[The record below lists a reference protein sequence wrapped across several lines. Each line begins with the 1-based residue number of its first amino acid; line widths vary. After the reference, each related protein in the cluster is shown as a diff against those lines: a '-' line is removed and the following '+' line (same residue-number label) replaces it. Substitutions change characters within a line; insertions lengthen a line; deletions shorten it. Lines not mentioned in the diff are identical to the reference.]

1 MVRYLI
7 LIAMLTGCAS
17 HDSPTWGEQKEAPF
31 GWIQYCL
38 DNPKD
43 IECKP

>member
-1 MVRYLI
+1 M
-7 LIAMLTGCAS
+7 MLSGCAS

-31 GWIQYCL
+31 GWTQYKYCI

-43 IECKP
+43 KQCKP